1 MIFRKENLAVW
12 RKKMS
17 EVNIENNKSEEKSA
31 KSEKS
36 ENSTKQNFRKKISLR
51 IPQTK
56 RIVLANCILF
66 IGLALIILGLVIFLK
81 NFFIDKQIKV
91 LACVINLIIAEI
103 CFFICFGF
111 LKLPTLIYFGTFFVL
126 NGILSFFVES
136 EFFEITL
143 AQLWPIVIINTG
155 LSFIPYQLFKFKKF
169 KSSFLFPA
177 ILFICLGIIF
187 LLFSLKIIPIS
198 FSSFIRLW
206 WPLIFVIVGIALIVT
221 FIVLKTSK
229 GKQTLSQVQE
239 FVDFDGDNL

>member
-1 MIFRKENLAVW
+1 
-12 RKKMS
+12 MS
-17 EVNIENNKSEEKSA
+17 EINKSEENLDKTLKDKNLEQANFNDSNA
-31 KSEKS
+31 KSD
-36 ENSTKQNFRKKISLR
+36 KQKLKKKISLR

-56 RIVLANCILF
+56 RTIIANSILF
-66 IGLALIILGLVIFLK
+66 VGLVLIILGLAIFLK
-81 NFFIDKQIKV
+81 NFFVNKQIKV

-103 CFFICFGF
+103 CFFVCFGF
-111 LKLPTLIYFGTFFVL
+111 LKLPSLVYAGTFFVL

-143 AQLWPIVIINTG
+143 AQLWPIIIINTG

-187 LLFSLKIIPIS
+187 LLFSLKVIPIS
-198 FSSFIRLW
+198 FSSFIKFW

-221 FIVLKTSK
+221 FVILKTSK